1 MVKQMITE
9 LTIGAINPGYGG
21 LPIGVAAALGG
32 ATLAWHAHTGQG
44 ADCPGRT
51 VMRYHHPHAGAHVVI
66 DAIPP
71 MVDVLTVNGY
81 DDGLV
86 SAGALIGAGYKPPLV
101 IVETESRRSAAV
113 PICAQLRSR
122 GYRAAWQTVRASDVG
137 APHRRPRVYVIAV
150 RNDCPTPG
158 VNPAYLDADRCT
170 GALWPTPEVDDT
182 RLIETAYQW
191 ALDDLAGHP
200 DKGRTRALEHWA
212 KITGEP
218 YPYPLYTT
226 PMPGTQG
233 SATLTFVE
241 WMMGLPIGYVSTPSL
256 PLTRADRMMLL
267 QTGTVPLQAA
277 HAVAVGLTQMGDQ

>member
-1 MVKQMITE
+1 MMNTE

-32 ATLAWHAHTGQG
+32 ATLAWHAHPGQA

-51 VMRYHHPHAGAHVVI
+51 VMRYHHPYAGAHTVI

-71 MVDVLTVNGY
+71 MVDVLTVTDY

-113 PICAQLRSR
+113 PICGHLRSR

-150 RNDCPTPG
+150 RKDCPTPV
-158 VNPAYLDADRCT
+158 VNAAYLDAQPWT
-170 GALWPTPEVDDT
+170 GSMWPTPSAYDTHLDVD
-182 RLIETAYQW
+182 AYRW
-191 ALDDLAGHP
+191 ARADMDGLADSRP
-200 DKGRTRALEHWA
+200 LEHWE
-212 KITGEP
+212 KVSGER
-218 YPYPLYTT
+218 YPYPLYTLPT
-226 PMPGTQG
+226 TTDGG
-233 SATLTFVE
+233 RLSIGFVE

-256 PLTRADRMMLL
+256 QLSHDDRMGLL
-267 QTGTVPLQAA
+267 YSGTVPLQAA
-277 HAVAVGLTQMGDQ
+277 HAVAVGLTQMGEQ